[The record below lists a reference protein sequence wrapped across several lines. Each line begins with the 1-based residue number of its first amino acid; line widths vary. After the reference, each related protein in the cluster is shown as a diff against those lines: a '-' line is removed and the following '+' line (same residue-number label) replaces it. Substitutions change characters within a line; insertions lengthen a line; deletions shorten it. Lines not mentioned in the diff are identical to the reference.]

1 MVIKRALTLA
11 VVATMIC
18 CTPAWAAG
26 RNINK
31 RQARQQ
37 ARIYQGIASG
47 SLTQHEAARLE
58 RQEARIN
65 AREARDRRNG
75 FSPRERAQLERS
87 LNHES
92 RQIYRKKHDGQH
104 RG

>member
-1 MVIKRALTLA
+1 MAIKRAVTYA
-11 VVATMIC
+11 IVATMIG
-18 CTPAWAAG
+18 CTPAFAAG
-26 RNINK
+26 GNINK

-47 SLTQHEAARLE
+47 SLTRHEAARLE
-58 RQEARIN
+58 RQEARID

-75 FSPRERAQLERS
+75 LSPRERAQLERD
-87 LNHES
+87 LNRES
-92 RQIYRKKHDGQH
+92 RQIYRQKHDKQH

>member
-1 MVIKRALTLA
+1 MLIKRALTCA
-11 VVATMIC
+11 VVGMMIG
-18 CTPAWAAG
+18 CTPAFAAG

-47 SLTQHEAARLE
+47 SLKQHEAARLE
-58 RQEARIN
+58 RQEARIG

-75 FSPRERAQLERS
+75 LSPRERAQLERG
-87 LNHES
+87 LNRES
-92 RQIYRKKHDGQH
+92 RQIYRQKHDHQH

>member
-1 MVIKRALTLA
+1 MLKRTLTYA
-11 VVATMIC
+11 VVATMIGC
-18 CTPAWAAG
+18 SPALAAG

-37 ARIYQGIASG
+37 DRIYQGIASG

-58 RQEARIN
+58 RQEARID
-65 AREARDRRNG
+65 AREAKDRRNG
-75 FSPRERAQLERS
+75 LTPRERTQLERD
-87 LNHES
+87 LNRES
-92 RQIYRKKHDGQH
+92 RQIYRQKHDKQH